1 MLYTQYYPTLLDMG
15 ISTETYWNLTLS
27 EMDDI
32 IDSRNRTIERE
43 EKRRIDRLFLLA
55 DAISSRVSYIFSS
68 NENRVEPIRPWDVY
82 PVLFKDEKE
91 MHEKAIQDIEFEAYK
106 EKRRRHA
113 VEHNIKR
120 KGAEH
125 GST

>member
-1 MLYTQYYPTLLDMG
+1 MLYTQYYPLLLDMG
-15 ISTETYWNLTLS
+15 VSTEMYWQLTLS

-32 IDSRNRTIERE
+32 IDSRNRTFERE
-43 EKRRIDRLFLLA
+43 EKQRIDRLFLLA
-55 DAISSRVSYIFSS
+55 DAISSRISYIFASE
-68 NENRVEPIRPWDVY
+68 ENRVEPIRQWDVY
-82 PVLFKDEKE
+82 PILFKDEKE
-91 MHEKAIQDIEFEAYK
+91 KHEEAMQNIELEAYK

-113 VEHNIKR
+113 VEHNIRR

>member
-1 MLYTQYYPTLLDMG
+1 MLYTQYYPVLLDMG
-15 ISTETYWNLTLS
+15 ISTEMYWNLTIS

-55 DAISSRVSYIFSS
+55 DAISSRISYIFSS
-68 NENRVEPIRPWDVY
+68 EENRVDPIRQWDVY
-82 PVLFKDEKE
+82 PVLFAEEKE
-91 MHEKAIQDIEFEAYK
+91 MHENAIQNMELEAYK

-113 VEHNIKR
+113 VEHNKRR